1 MLATMQM
8 GNSVSMP
15 ELATTNNTSAFSDA
29 LDFLGGG
36 NRSQSASREAETAK
50 LLEERNEK
58 VAMYH
63 GAPKPRNRATGKKR
77 NQETISVFPKF
88 SAVEVENAGKS
99 RMNMSVIN
107 ANLTN
112 AFNRLEGRLHEEQ
125 LMTKRQEE
133 EIRAR
138 QLLTQQ
144 LFLERKSMELA
155 KQKELNR
162 FLTQQKEEAEQRRLD
177 AKIASKVTVS
187 EDAGRAHPVE
197 TMLDLN
203 EELRLKRTLKHALD
217 EQVLIKNRM
226 DAEAHAREQER
237 ERFLLECLMREGAA
251 DAEAKLAKK
260 NNDRQELQGDWEKQH
275 IMAVASNRLMGKI
288 L

>member
-1 MLATMQM
+1 M
-8 GNSVSMP
+8 
-15 ELATTNNTSAFSDA
+15 
-29 LDFLGGG
+29 
-36 NRSQSASREAETAK
+36 
-50 LLEERNEK
+50 
-58 VAMYH
+58 
-63 GAPKPRNRATGKKR
+63 
-77 NQETISVFPKF
+77 FPKF

-162 FLTQQKEEAEQRRLD
+162 FLTQQKEEAEQRRF
-177 AKIASKVTVS
+177 VTLVTCFS
-187 EDAGRAHPVE
+187 LLPSYLVALIFYLVACLFSYFVNVLLVHQGHRCIIYNHNHDH
-197 TMLDLN
+197 DN
-203 EELRLKRTLKHALD
+203 EI
-217 EQVLIKNRM
+217 Q
-226 DAEAHAREQER
+226 
-237 ERFLLECLMREGAA
+237 
-251 DAEAKLAKK
+251 
-260 NNDRQELQGDWEKQH
+260 
-275 IMAVASNRLMGKI
+275 
-288 L
+288 